1 MNHLMQDANTTYTE
15 ERIRAEFRARMSGC
29 DMDFDACTNIAHVNK
44 KRDAVQ
50 KTIHKSWVFLGSPH
64 HPDKGGNG
72 YIFQLYTKVRDELQ
86 KRVDDEADRG
96 VAVHH
101 PIEKRLIEIIT
112 IVENDVA
119 MDKRMEEEEE
129 SLSHARSFKDR
140 LISDLLV
147 TDDAPIPETAFVAL
161 HESSK
166 LTVGCGNH
174 AAEKEARKEERRRKF
189 AEEQERKRQRNSRNK
204 TKMGAEPKK
213 EVSAPATGT
222 AEQEDVATIPDTSLP
237 PNTAAL
243 DIFNGIVCDLNNGT
257 LKVPMNGDKEY
268 SPDTFSRN
276 VAPIRSFLENKF
288 NDVPVS
294 SSETDLEHILD
305 NVATRT
311 DIPKTDNAQLN
322 KLPTAAKWFLKVLR
336 SNKCDDSPVAPCD
349 TTMSPPVEET
359 IEIDA
364 TPMSSLQEDAP
375 DTPPAQEDASDAPP
389 VQEDAPP
396 PPDAPPVQEDAPPPP
411 DAPQQSILV
420 KDKKRA
426 SRKNSKAKKRTKEQD
441 VESTTVEITRPV
453 KMQKSNTLKNN
464 TDTVLGELRRGTMTL
479 TNTKTGKELARG
491 TIEKYYGQVQ
501 NLLDGGVIG
510 ITIEPNETNPFRVL
524 ENTLTTH
531 MDAIREHDKSCS
543 KQLSCGM
550 TSILKLHKQFPQ
562 FEF

>member
-64 HPDKGGNG
+64 HPDKGGDG
-72 YIFQLYTKVRDELQ
+72 YIFQLYTKVRGELQ

-112 IVENDVA
+112 SVENDVA
-119 MDKRMEEEEE
+119 MDKRMDEEEEN
-129 SLSHARSFKDR
+129 LTHARSFQDR
-140 LISDLLV
+140 LISALLV
-147 TDDAPIPETAFVAL
+147 TDDAPIPETA
-161 HESSK
+161 
-166 LTVGCGNH
+166 LTVPE
-174 AAEKEARKEERRRKF
+174 AA
-189 AEEQERKRQRNSRNK
+189 
-204 TKMGAEPKK
+204 P
-213 EVSAPATGT
+213 
-222 AEQEDVATIPDTSLP
+222 PDTSSLP
-237 PNTAAL
+237 PNTVAL
-243 DIFNGIVCDLNNGT
+243 GIFENIVTNINNKT
-257 LKVPMNGDKEY
+257 LTVPMNGNEEY
-268 SPDTFSRN
+268 KRSIITGKKFH
-276 VAPIRSFLENKF
+276 PIRMLLQNQLVPIPSDEPDFWTILDMVDKQNIPKSTHLHKKLPSAIKF
-288 NDVPVS
+288 FRELRELNPS
-294 SSETDLEHILD
+294 LQCTTDHILPD
-305 NVATRT
+305 A
-311 DIPKTDNAQLN
+311 L
-322 KLPTAAKWFLKVLR
+322 
-336 SNKCDDSPVAPCD
+336 CD
-349 TTMSPPVEET
+349 TTVSPPVEET
-359 IEIDA
+359 IESDA

-375 DTPPAQEDASDAPP
+375 DAPP
-389 VQEDAPP
+389 VQEDATAAQDDASPPPDAPLVQEDAPNTPPVQEDATPVQKDASP
-396 PPDAPPVQEDAPPPP
+396 PPDAPPVQEDASPPPDAPPVQEDASPPP

-441 VESTTVEITRPV
+441 VESTTEEVTRPV

>member
-1 MNHLMQDANTTYTE
+1 MKHLMQDANTTYTE

-147 TDDAPIPETAFVAL
+147 TDDAPIPETAFVAQT
-161 HESSK
+161 SNTAF
-166 LTVGCGNH
+166 TVPE
-174 AAEKEARKEERRRKF
+174 AA
-189 AEEQERKRQRNSRNK
+189 
-204 TKMGAEPKK
+204 
-213 EVSAPATGT
+213 
-222 AEQEDVATIPDTSLP
+222 L
-237 PNTAAL
+237 PNTVAL
-243 DIFNGIVCDLNNGT
+243 GIFENIVTAFST
-257 LKVPMNGDKEY
+257 LKIPMNGNKEY
-268 SPDTFSRN
+268 KHSTIMSKKIH
-276 VAPIRSFLENKF
+276 PIRMLLQNQL
-288 NDVPVS
+288 VPIPSDESDFWTILDMVDKQNIKGS
-294 SSETDLEHILD
+294 TDLH
-305 NVATRT
+305 
-311 DIPKTDNAQLN
+311 K
-322 KLPTAAKWFLKVLR
+322 KLR
-336 SNKCDDSPVAPCD
+336 SAIDFFHKVRELNPTLQGTTDDVLPDALCD
-349 TTMSPPVEET
+349 TTVSPPVEDT
-359 IEIDA
+359 IESDA

-375 DTPPAQEDASDAPP
+375 DAPP
-389 VQEDAPP
+389 VQEDATAAQDDASP
-396 PPDAPPVQEDAPPPP
+396 PPDAPLVQEDAPNTPPVQEDATPVQENASPPPVAPPVQEDASPPPVAPPVQEDASPPP

-479 TNTKTGKELARG
+479 TKKTGEELARG

-510 ITIEPNETNPFRVL
+510 ITIDPNETNPFRVL
-524 ENTLTTH
+524 NNTLTTH

>member
-1 MNHLMQDANTTYTE
+1 MNDLMQDANTTYTE
-15 ERIRAEFRARMSGC
+15 ERIGAEFHARMSGC

-64 HPDKGGNG
+64 HPDNGGNG

-119 MDKRMEEEEE
+119 MDKRMDKEEED
-129 SLSHARSFKDR
+129 LTHARSFPDR
-140 LISDLLV
+140 LISALLV
-147 TDDAPIPETAFVAL
+147 TDDAPIPETALVAQT
-161 HESSK
+161 SN
-166 LTVGCGNH
+166 TVFTVP
-174 AAEKEARKEERRRKF
+174 EA
-189 AEEQERKRQRNSRNK
+189 
-204 TKMGAEPKK
+204 T
-213 EVSAPATGT
+213 
-222 AEQEDVATIPDTSLP
+222 L

-243 DIFNGIVCDLNNGT
+243 GIFESIVTTFTT
-257 LKVPMNGDKEY
+257 LKNPMNGNEEY
-268 SPDTFSRN
+268 KRSTITRN
-276 VAPIRSFLENKF
+276 KIHPIRMLLQNQL
-288 NDVPVS
+288 VPIPSDEPDFWTILDMVDKQNIPKS
-294 SSETDLEHILD
+294 TDLH
-305 NVATRT
+305 
-311 DIPKTDNAQLN
+311 K
-322 KLPTAAKWFLKVLR
+322 KLPSAIKFFRKLREMNPSLLCTTDDVLP
-336 SNKCDDSPVAPCD
+336 DALCD
-349 TTMSPPVEET
+349 TTVSPPVEET
-359 IEIDA
+359 IESDA

-375 DTPPAQEDASDAPP
+375 DAPP
-389 VQEDAPP
+389 VQENATAAQDDASP
-396 PPDAPPVQEDAPPPP
+396 PPDAPPVQENASPPPDASPVQEDAPNTPPVQDDATPTPVQEDASPPPVAPPVQEDASPPP

-453 KMQKSNTLKNN
+453 KMQKSNTLTNN